1 MVTNCGMLHNSL
13 VFCLLK
19 EFYVEDQKRK
29 KDLKFGSWKR
39 MKKINKMWYAKK
51 NVKICKEVGYNRKT
65 YPQLPQSKATPIAES
80 DQAKDQVK
88 LP

>member
-1 MVTNCGMLHNSL
+1 
-13 VFCLLK
+13 
-19 EFYVEDQKRK
+19 
-29 KDLKFGSWKR
+29 